1 MPSQRRIFSVRP
13 CKTILAAA
21 FLFAAACPVAVADE
35 AMSLRVFSQA
45 VLRSDEALAL
55 RAAEVTIAAAGVRS
69 ARGAFEPV
77 AFIRGNRDRYNVLN
91 NAQERQQRALNST
104 YNSRTTV
111 TSTGIGARTETG
123 ADVEVAYRIDRY
135 RNNLQPLSVYGRE
148 YRSVLGLTASQPLL
162 RGAGLA
168 VNRAPTTIA
177 EYEERIARE
186 ALNQAREQR
195 LMDAVSAYVQ
205 RQEATE
211 RVRVLEGSLSVAEA
225 LLAAAERMTEGGMRP
240 GSSVVEAVAF
250 RDIRRVQLEQARQ
263 DVLDARTAMQQLVL
277 LDNPTTDGVPQPRAI
292 APVLSLAERPIAI
305 PASSVM
311 LTQALAQRAELRIA
325 ALRVAREGVR
335 IMVAENQ
342 ALPQL
347 NVTGRYD
354 FDGLSDS
361 SRSSVDRAIYGPNR
375 AWGLGMELRVPLQG
389 NRTAQAELAAA
400 RLRRDQADMSSNATR
415 QRIVNDIEATHDA
428 ALLVTRQLENQRQLV
443 RSQRELLRQAQL
455 QAEGGRLSS
464 IELLRRRLDLL
475 LAEEQLITRRATV
488 ERATYTIAFITGR
501 LATEL
506 GVE

>member
-1 MPSQRRIFSVRP
+1 M
-13 CKTILAAA
+13 
-21 FLFAAACPVAVADE
+21 LFAAASPTLAADE
-35 AMSLRVFSQA
+35 AMSLRVFSQG
-45 VLRSDEALAL
+45 VLRSDETLAL
-55 RAAEVTIAAAGVRS
+55 RAAEVTIAAADVRS
-69 ARGAFEPV
+69 ARGAFEPA

-91 NAQERQQRALNST
+91 NAQERQQRALTNT
-104 YNSRTTV
+104 YSSRTTV

-123 ADVEVAYRIDRY
+123 ANVEVSYRLDRY

-148 YRSVLGLTASQPLL
+148 YRSVLGLTATQPLL

-186 ALNQAREQR
+186 ALSQAREQR

-205 RQEATE
+205 RQEANE
-211 RVRVLEGSLSVAEA
+211 RVRVLEGSLSVADA
-225 LLAAAERMTEGGMRP
+225 LLTEAERMTEGGMRP
-240 GSSVVEAVAF
+240 GSSVVEALAF

-263 DVLDARTAMQQLVL
+263 DLLEARSAMQQLLL
-277 LDNPTTDGVPQPRAI
+277 LDNPTIDGVPQARAI
-292 APVLSLAERPIAI
+292 APVRELTERSVAI

-311 LTQALAQRAELRIA
+311 LTQALALRAELRIA

-361 SRSSVDRAIYGPNR
+361 GRNSVDRAIYGPNR

-400 RLRRDQADMSSNATR
+400 RLRRDQADLVSNAAR
-415 QRIVNDIEATHDA
+415 QRIVNDIEATHEA
-428 ALLVTRQLENQRQLV
+428 ALLVARQLENQRQLV
-443 RSQRELLRQAQL
+443 RSQRELLRQARL

-475 LAEEQLITRRATV
+475 LAEEQLITRRASV
-488 ERATYTIAFITGR
+488 ERAAYTIAFVTGR